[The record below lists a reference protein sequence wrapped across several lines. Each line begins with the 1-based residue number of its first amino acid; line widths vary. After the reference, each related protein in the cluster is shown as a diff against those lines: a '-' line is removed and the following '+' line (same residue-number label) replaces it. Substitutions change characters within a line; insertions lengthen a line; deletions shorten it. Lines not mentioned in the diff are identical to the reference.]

1 MTATA
6 ASDFSIRYPVTNS
19 RGLVLATSR
28 PATSSRDQQRTP
40 AKSRETPTQIP
51 DQIAGSFTEHAMLL
65 AAADRKQVDRE
76 HDEYEGEG
84 PFIQ

>member
-1 MTATA
+1 
-6 ASDFSIRYPVTNS
+6 
-19 RGLVLATSR
+19 
-28 PATSSRDQQRTP
+28 
-40 AKSRETPTQIP
+40 
-51 DQIAGSFTEHAMLL
+51 MLL